1 MAKSFSYLLSS
12 VIILLTL
19 AACNN
24 NSESSKK
31 TEVVTAADAITIINP
46 RIRALP
52 PGQKVTAMYMQ
63 LKNDSETNHD
73 LVKVEGTVSNMIELH
88 THTMND
94 GVMQMGQVE
103 SIPVAANSTAEA
115 KPGSYH
121 VMIMGLQKDLVL
133 GEKMDFT
140 LSFKDGSSKS
150 ITAEVKTLKLD

>member
-1 MAKSFSYLLSS
+1 MTKSLSYLLSTAF
-12 VIILLTL
+12 ILLTL
-19 AACNN
+19 AACDNH
-24 NSESSKK
+24 SKSSKT
-31 TEVVTAADAITIINP
+31 TEVVTAAESITIINP

-73 LVKVEGTVSNMIELH
+73 LVKVEGAVSNMIELH

-103 SIPVAANSTAEA
+103 SIPIAANSTAEA

-121 VMIMGLQKDLVL
+121 VMIMGLEKDLEL
-133 GEKMDFT
+133 GQKIDFK
-140 LSFKDGSSKS
+140 LIFKDGSSKS
-150 ITAEVKTLKLD
+150 ITAEVKTLGIH